1 MLARH
6 FFNRP
11 TMGNWHPFL
20 GMERMARQMDW
31 MTDAMFGRPGARLGM
46 PRVFP
51 AINIAEDKEKYYVHA
66 ELPGMT
72 ADDIKLEVNGNK
84 LSLSGERKIQ
94 FEGENAKY
102 HRRERDAGKFSRVI
116 GLPGDVAADEVSA
129 RLENGLLTVAIA
141 KAATAKPR
149 QITVNAN

>member
-6 FFNRP
+6 WLNFP
-11 TMGNWHPFL
+11 SMGGWHPFTEIDRL
-20 GMERMARQMDW
+20 ARQMDW
-31 MTDAMFGRPGARLGM
+31 MTDDMFGRPGASPGM
-46 PRVFP
+46 PKVFP
-51 AINIAEDKEKYYVHA
+51 AINITEDKEKYYVHA

-94 FEGENAKY
+94 SEGEGAKY
-102 HRRERDAGKFSRVI
+102 HRRERDAGRFSRVI
-116 GLPGDVAADEVSA
+116 GLPGDVEADNVTA
-129 RLENGLLTVAIA
+129 RLENGLLTVVIA

-149 QITVNAN
+149 QITVNTN